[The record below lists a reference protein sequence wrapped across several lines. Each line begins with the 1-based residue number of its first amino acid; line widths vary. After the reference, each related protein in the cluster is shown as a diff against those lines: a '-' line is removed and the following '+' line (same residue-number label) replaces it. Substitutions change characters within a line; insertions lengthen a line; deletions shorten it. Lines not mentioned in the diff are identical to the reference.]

1 MQHNEKLRNSESPS
15 SNSCGGISLAAA
27 EGALALVRRC
37 RVRKGIDGREFWLA
51 IAYVLDH
58 YDPDIINK
66 VIDPFSGLPGRLKY
80 PLEIADVK
88 AACEREMTTVFAAR
102 AAAYATSTE
111 QQATAARE
119 ERLRDEQERLAE
131 RARVLPS
138 WGQIM
143 ARLMPKASARMAA
156 IYQASRMGTFADGV
170 LEIFVPADA
179 IPDHGFG
186 ANAVYF
192 IKQLFPVVK
201 EVAVVADRRDEAAA

>member
-1 MQHNEKLRNSESPS
+1 MQHNEKLRNLEAPS
-15 SNSCGGISLAAA
+15 SNSCGEIPLAAA

-51 IAYVLDH
+51 IAYVLNH
-58 YDPDIINK
+58 YDPEIIKK

-88 AACEREMTTVFAAR
+88 AACEREMTTVFAVR

-119 ERLRDEQERLAE
+119 ERLREEQDRLAE
-131 RARVLPS
+131 RARTLPS
-138 WGQIM
+138 WGPIM
-143 ARLMPKASARMAA
+143 ARLMPKANASMAE
-156 IYQASRMGTFADGV
+156 IYKASRMGTFADGV
-170 LEIFVPADA
+170 LEIIVPADA
-179 IPDHGFG
+179 ISDHGFG

-201 EVAVVADRRDEAAA
+201 EIAIVADKRNEAAA